1 MLDCQSDPEIVEF
14 LRISLE
20 DMEIF
25 PLVNN

>member
-1 MLDCQSDPEIVEF
+1 MLDSQSDPEIVKF

>member
-1 MLDCQSDPEIVEF
+1 MLDSQSVSEILKF

-20 DMEIF
+20 DIEIF

>member
-1 MLDCQSDPEIVEF
+1 MLDSQFLSEILKF

-20 DMEIF
+20 DIEIF